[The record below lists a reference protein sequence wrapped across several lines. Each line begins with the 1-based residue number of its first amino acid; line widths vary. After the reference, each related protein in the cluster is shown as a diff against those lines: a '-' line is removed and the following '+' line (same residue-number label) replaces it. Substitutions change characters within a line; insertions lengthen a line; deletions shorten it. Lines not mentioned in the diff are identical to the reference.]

1 MNIPI
6 FPSVPC
12 VTKCFGYRLESVA
25 TNAPSGMGLYTYA
38 EELDFLTLQQAVI
51 FGVFL
56 GLSWMIFFF
65 GVVNLVNMTLSN
77 QLSRRREL
85 CMMRSVGMTK
95 RQLYQVLT
103 AEGMFYVLFSA
114 VIALVAGTPVAIGIC
129 RWMGEAMMGQV
140 MPYQFPVGSMLLYI
154 GVLVVLELLLSI
166 CTIRKQEQNS
176 LIEQMRLVE

>member
-1 MNIPI
+1 MITEGLAREMI
-6 FPSVPC
+6 SSVENFDYTWVISADPNKEDS
-12 VTKCFGYRLESVA
+12 VTAALESVA

-51 FGVFL
+51 FGGL
-56 GLSWMIFFF
+56 QGLSWMIFLF

-103 AEGMFYVLFSA
+103 AERYNQSSPRWKSFLWQ
-114 VIALVAGTPVAIGIC
+114 AL
-129 RWMGEAMMGQV
+129 
-140 MPYQFPVGSMLLYI
+140 L
-154 GVLVVLELLLSI
+154 
-166 CTIRKQEQNS
+166 
-176 LIEQMRLVE
+176 